1 MREAIC
7 IHFLNLKQIDKCD
20 KFLDIKICMN
30 VQLLFKQHVSL
41 DLKLIL
47 NGFLC
52 LIPASIN

>member
-47 NGFLC
+47 NGF
-52 LIPASIN
+52 